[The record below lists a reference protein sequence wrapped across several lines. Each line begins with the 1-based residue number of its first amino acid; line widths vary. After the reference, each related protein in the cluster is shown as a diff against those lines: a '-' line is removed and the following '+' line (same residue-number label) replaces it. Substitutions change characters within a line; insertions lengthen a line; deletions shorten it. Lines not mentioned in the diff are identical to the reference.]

1 MLMKNKLIN
10 IHFKNTKR
18 KQLQIYKSLKIMIY
32 FFILSLI
39 IFINILIIKEFNNL
53 NKNYLI
59 TKKNVKLK
67 FYNKLKNQIKIGI
80 LCHNIKNGGI
90 ERLTA
95 LLINYLYNI
104 KLFKIYLFTLLDKED
119 DEYNIPIQ
127 IKRIII
133 LKYNTKNLIKSIIK
147 KKIDI
152 FIYQFY
158 IYNDISMLNKL
169 NKTKTIIYNHS
180 SFFFW
185 IYSHQYHLFNST
197 YREYTNSKYI
207 ISLVPLENDYIFKKW
222 GINSILMNNFITYE
236 YYSVNISNLSSKTII
251 MIGRASDKL
260 KRFNLGI
267 QAMEYIIKDI
277 PLCLMKI
284 ISNITNTN
292 FLQDLINN
300 LHLENNVE
308 FVGYT
313 TKPHIYYE
321 NASLHIFSSISE
333 SFGLVLSETKIYG
346 IPNILLGI
354 DYTSI
359 SKGGTII
366 IYDDSIES
374 IAKESIKILR
384 NDTYRNKLGNE
395 ARLSM
400 KKFNNKLILKK
411 WVKLILSI
419 YNGHFYYQKLRNN
432 DKKISKLSALKIL
445 NNQIKILKKRND
457 IFKNITINDIL
468 NLSFLQN
475 LNNKNL

>member
-1 MLMKNKLIN
+1 
-10 IHFKNTKR
+10 
-18 KQLQIYKSLKIMIY
+18 
-32 FFILSLI
+32 
-39 IFINILIIKEFNNL
+39 
-53 NKNYLI
+53 
-59 TKKNVKLK
+59 
-67 FYNKLKNQIKIGI
+67 
-80 LCHNIKNGGI
+80 
-90 ERLTA
+90 
-95 LLINYLYNI
+95 
-104 KLFKIYLFTLLDKED
+104 
-119 DEYNIPIQ
+119 
-127 IKRIII
+127 
-133 LKYNTKNLIKSIIK
+133 
-147 KKIDI
+147 
-152 FIYQFY
+152 
-158 IYNDISMLNKL
+158 MLNKL

-180 SFFFW
+180 SLFIW
-185 IYSHQYHLFNST
+185 IYSHKYSLFNTT

-207 ISLVPLENDYIFKKW
+207 ISLIPLENDYIFKKW

-236 YYSVNISNLSSKTII
+236 YYSVNISNLSSKIII
-251 MIGRASDKL
+251 MIGRGSDKQ

-267 QAMEYIIKDI
+267 QAMEYIIKDMPI
-277 PLCLMKI
+277 CIMKI

-300 LHLENNVE
+300 LNLENNVE
-308 FVGYT
+308 FVGYAI
-313 TKPHIYYE
+313 KPHIYYQ
-321 NASLHIFSSISE
+321 NASLHIFTSISE

-346 IPNILLGI
+346 IPSILLGI

-359 SKGGTII
+359 SIGGTII

-384 NDTYRNKLGNE
+384 NDIYRKKLGNE

-432 DKKISKLSALKIL
+432 DKKISKISALKIL
-445 NNQIKILKKRND
+445 DNQIKILIKRNH

-475 LNNKNL
+475 LNNFKYL